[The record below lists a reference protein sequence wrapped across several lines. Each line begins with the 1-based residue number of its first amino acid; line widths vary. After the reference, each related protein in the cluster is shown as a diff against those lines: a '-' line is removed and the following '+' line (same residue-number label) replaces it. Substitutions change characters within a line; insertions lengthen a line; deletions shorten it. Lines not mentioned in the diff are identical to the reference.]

1 MRRSC
6 HCLRQGEK
14 DPAQGA
20 ELEKDIVKIANLRCQ
35 KEADK
40 LYQRKIKSGR
50 NVLIKNLRD
59 YSKEVK

>member
-1 MRRSC
+1 M
-6 HCLRQGEK
+6 
-14 DPAQGA
+14 
-20 ELEKDIVKIANLRCQ
+20 EKDIVKIANLRCQ

-59 YSKEVK
+59 YSKQVK